1 MPGAYLKPLESEH
14 RRLLLHSGGGHSP
27 FGGHMLGFIAAGIAG
42 ATGVYGHIK
51 SRKFVGQR
59 LRYTSLVEK
68 PALGLFAGVG
78 AMIVA
83 APIVSVLPIVGA
95 GTAIAIGVGIGTGV
109 ALGVKDSKNPP
120 LLED

>member
-1 MPGAYLKPLESEH
+1 
-14 RRLLLHSGGGHSP
+14 
-27 FGGHMLGFIAAGIAG
+27 MLGLIAAGIAG
-42 ATGVYGHIK
+42 VTGVYGHIK

-68 PALGLFAGVG
+68 PAVGLFAGVA

-83 APIVSVLPIVGA
+83 APIVAVLPIVGA
-95 GTAIAIGVGIGTGV
+95 GTAIAIGAGIGTGV

>member
-1 MPGAYLKPLESEH
+1 M
-14 RRLLLHSGGGHSP
+14 LLAL
-27 FGGHMLGFIAAGIAG
+27 LAAGIAG
-42 ATGVYGHIK
+42 ASGVYGHIK

-68 PALGLFAGVG
+68 PAIGLFAGVG

-83 APIVSVLPIVGA
+83 APIVAILPVVGA
-95 GTAIAIGVGIGTGV
+95 GTAIAIGAGIGTGV